1 MDRLSSMS
9 VFVSVVERGSLA
21 AAAERFK
28 ISATMA
34 GKHLQMLERHLGVR
48 LLNRTTRRQSLTEPG
63 KLYFERCKQVLA
75 ELQAAEDCATELQG
89 SPKGTLR
96 VTAPVSFGIRRLTP
110 ALTKFLSAHPELKIE
125 LALNDRVV
133 DLVEEGFDAAI
144 RIGALADSGLI
155 ARPLTEY
162 LSRVCAAPSYL
173 KRHGI
178 PRKPQDLEHHQ
189 CMGFA
194 LWTHQSRWR
203 FMQKGKPH
211 IANITSRMQ
220 INNGEALRQAALS
233 GFGIIMQPAVLL
245 DDDLKA
251 GRLVEVLPKYQAPSR
266 PMHLVYLPDRRPTAK
281 MQKFIE
287 FVLATFGRKSA

>member
-1 MDRLSSMS
+1 MDRLSSMA
-9 VFVSVVERGSLA
+9 VFVSVVEKGSLA
-21 AAAERFK
+21 AAAELFD
-28 ISATMA
+28 ISATMV
-34 GKHLQMLERHLGVR
+34 GKHVQALERHLGVR

-75 ELQAAEDCATELQG
+75 DVQAAEECATELQA

-96 VTAPVSFGIRRLTP
+96 VTAPVSFGTRRFTP
-110 ALTKFLSAHPELKIE
+110 ALTQFLAAHPELKIE

-144 RIGALADSGLI
+144 RIGPLAESGLI
-155 ARPLTEY
+155 ARPLADY
-162 LSRVCAAPSYL
+162 RLRVCAAPSYL
-173 KRHGI
+173 KRHGT
-178 PRKPQDLEHHQ
+178 PRRPEDLENHQ

-194 LWTHQSRWR
+194 FWTQQSRWR
-203 FMQKGKPH
+203 FMRKGKQH
-211 IANITSRMQ
+211 IANITSRLQ

-233 GFGIIMQPAVLL
+233 GFGIIMQPEVLL
-245 DDDLKA
+245 DEDVNA
-251 GRLVEVLPKYQAPSR
+251 GRLISLLANYEAPMR

-287 FVLATFGRKSA
+287 FVMATFGRK

>member
-1 MDRLSSMS
+1 MDRLNSMA
-9 VFVSVVERGSLA
+9 VFVSAVEKGSLA
-21 AAAERFK
+21 AAAEKFK

-63 KLYFERCKQVLA
+63 KLYFERCKLVLA
-75 ELQAAEDCATELQG
+75 DVQAAEDCATELQE

-96 VTAPVSFGIRRLTP
+96 VTAPVSFGTRRLTP
-110 ALTKFLSAHPELKIE
+110 ALTKFLSAHPDLKIE

-155 ARPLTEY
+155 ARPLADY
-162 LSRVCAAPSYL
+162 RSRVCAAPAYL
-173 KRHGI
+173 KRHGT
-178 PRKPQDLEHHQ
+178 PRKPEDLEKHQ

-194 LWTHQSRWR
+194 FWTHQSRWR
-203 FMQKGKPH
+203 FTQKGKPH
-211 IANITSRMQ
+211 VANITSRLQ

-233 GFGIIMQPAVLL
+233 GFGIIMQPEVLL
-245 DDDLKA
+245 DEDVKA
-251 GRLVEVLPKYQAPSR
+251 GRLVALLPNYEAPAR

-287 FVLATFGRKSA
+287 FVLATFARKSG